1 MDRPAGKHERETA
14 IILLV
19 NISPPAYS
27 HLPVYDILATLYKR
41 LSPLEVTVP
50 FRFLGRQG
58 RISHFDLSF
67 MTFGSSASI
76 GAARMSENRSKR
88 GHTHCAKR
96 PSLNVR
102 AFQAGGRAAAGEG
115 VEAS

>member
-27 HLPVYDILATLYKR
+27 HLPVYDILVTLYKR
-41 LSPLEVTVP
+41 LPPPLEVTVP

-58 RISHFDLSF
+58 RISRFDLF
-67 MTFGSSASI
+67 I
-76 GAARMSENRSKR
+76 HDLWILRLDRR
-88 GHTHCAKR
+88 
-96 PSLNVR
+96 R
-102 AFQAGGRAAAGEG
+102 ANE
-115 VEAS
+115 